1 MGKLSGIVLAF
12 MLTAAAAQNQ
22 KLGFYL
28 SEGRRATVIP
38 FQLYNNLIIIP
49 VTLNGAV
56 PMNFIVDTGV
66 RTTLLLDRTV
76 TDMLR
81 LNYTRRFT
89 ISGPGGERLL
99 SALVTNNVSLDVK
112 PDLHGRG
119 HSMLVLEKDYLE
131 LTKNIGYEVHGI
143 LGYELFSRFV
153 IRIDYER
160 RELVLISPERFRK
173 PRRRFIP
180 MAMRIEDTK
189 PYISCMVTFPSGQTQ
204 ELKLMVDTGAS
215 HSLMLDPGAG
225 PEIEV
230 PEKIIRGNI
239 GRALGGDLTGRTGR
253 LRSIKAGPFQLNG
266 LPASF
271 PDANLYYDTLE
282 STDVFRHGT
291 IGGDLLHR
299 FNLIFDYAGETLWMK
314 KNSFY
319 GMGFPFSLSGLLVQA
334 RGLKLDQF
342 VVTDVREGSPGAD
355 AGMKAGDRITR
366 IYGTDAGS
374 YKLSEIIELLNS
386 RAGRKIPLEI
396 DRDGFRSR
404 VVVTLRDDL

>member
-1 MGKLSGIVLAF
+1 MKRFLGILLIF
-12 MLTAAAAQNQ
+12 ILTASAAQNQ

-28 SEGRRATVIP
+28 TEGRRTTVIP
-38 FQLYNNLIIIP
+38 FQQYNNLIIIP
-49 VTLNGAV
+49 VTLNGVV
-56 PMNFIVDTGV
+56 PLNFIVDTGV
-66 RTTLLLDRTV
+66 RTALLLDRTV

-131 LTKNIGYEVHGI
+131 LSKNIGYEVHGI

-153 IRIDYER
+153 VKIDYER
-160 RELVLISPERFRK
+160 RELVLTSPDRFRK
-173 PRRRFIP
+173 PRRFIP
-180 MAMRIEDTK
+180 VPMTIEDTK
-189 PYISCMVTFPSGQTQ
+189 PYINCMVTFPSGQVQ
-204 ELKLMVDTGAS
+204 ALKLMVDTGAS
-215 HSLMLDPGAG
+215 HALMLDPEAG
-225 PEIEV
+225 PEIEI
-230 PEKIIRGNI
+230 PQKTIRGNI

-253 LRSIKAGPFQLNG
+253 LRSWRTGPFQLND

-291 IGGDLLHR
+291 IGGDVMHR
-299 FNLIFDYAGETLWMK
+299 FNLIFDYANETLWVK

-319 GMGFPFSLSGLLVQA
+319 KMAFPFSLSGVLVQA

-342 VVTDVREGSPGAD
+342 SVTDVREGSPGGE
-355 AGMKAGDRITR
+355 AGLKAGDRITR
-366 IYGTDAGS
+366 IYGTDATT
-374 YKLSEIIELLNS
+374 YKLSEIIELLN
-386 RAGRKIPLEI
+386 AKPGRKVPIEI
-396 DRDGFRSR
+396 DRDGFRMR
-404 VVVTLRDDL
+404 VVITLRDDL